1 MYKIKRILV
10 LLKNQWLD
18 YFLLILISFSLIL
31 AAHSFSIIVWE
42 ITEKKEPSL
51 SKQEIILVQG
61 KNFKNGPIEEEGD
74 LKGKKSP

>member
-1 MYKIKRILV
+1 MYKIKRILI

-42 ITEKKEPSL
+42 ITEKNEPGL
-51 SKQEIILVQG
+51 SNQEIILVQG
-61 KNFKNGPIEEEGD
+61 KNFKNGSIEEEGE
-74 LKGKKSP
+74 LKGQKTP